1 MRLAKG
7 AQAKPVRPFCS
18 VRGEL
23 RHRGT
28 RCHTIVTVKAL
39 TLDSTRRDFLVT
51 RYGTTNA
58 AARDRCIYIHGT
70 PEERNIGKA
79 ASFGCI
85 RMRSRDIM
93 ALYDRVH
100 VGMHVTVSEKPLEEL
115 VPGEKPTLLSR
126 AD

>member
-1 MRLAKG
+1 ME
-7 AQAKPVRPFCS
+7 QQT
-18 VRGEL
+18 L
-23 RHRGT
+23 RRV
-28 RCHTIVTVKAL
+28 IVAFTFMAP
-39 TLDSTRRDFLVT
+39 
-51 RYGTTNA
+51 
-58 AARDRCIYIHGT
+58 

-93 ALYDRVH
+93 ALYDWVH